1 MRALLYFPAINA
13 CRFNPDIRLFRERML
28 ARGKVKMQTVGAAMR
43 KLVHICFGVLKHQ
56 SVYEARV
63 AEPV

>member
-1 MRALLYFPAINA
+1 
-13 CRFNPDIRLFRERML
+13 ML